1 MHHNKKF
8 YVSLYVIYT
17 EFLLGEH
24 LETERQN
31 RMAFRGLFDD
41 EVEEKEL
48 ELRERFHTVRRI
60 LHGIQ
65 KVNLISLNI
74 RGFFRSL
81 ASNTLLRKVCI
92 RRINQL
98 YSCLNM

>member
-1 MHHNKKF
+1 MRHNKKF
-8 YVSLYVIYT
+8 YVWLYVIYT

-24 LETERQN
+24 LETERQK

-48 ELRERFHTVRRI
+48 ELRERPQMVRQT

-65 KVNLISLNI
+65 EVNLISLNI
-74 RGFFRSL
+74 RGFFFAR
-81 ASNTLLRKVCI
+81 
-92 RRINQL
+92 
-98 YSCLNM
+98 